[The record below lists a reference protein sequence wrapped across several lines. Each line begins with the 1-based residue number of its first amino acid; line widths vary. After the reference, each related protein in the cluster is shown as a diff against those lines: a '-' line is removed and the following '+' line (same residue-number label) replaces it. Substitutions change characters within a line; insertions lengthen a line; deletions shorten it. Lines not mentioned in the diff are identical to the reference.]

1 MATDDGAGTGRGAVR
16 CAGSRRTRDGALG
29 GTSRCQRTRRLMPR
43 RTLAVPGD
51 LTGFPVT
58 RSPQRLHRVC
68 RAETGTWWFS
78 SDMSGRFDLQ
88 PPEGTCYFATDD
100 YGAIR
105 EASRLGP
112 VTPAWV
118 ANREI
123 RVVPGPASARLAA
136 TTREAAAHFG
146 TTSELATMIPYALP
160 QRWAAAFR
168 AAGFDGIR
176 HVLRHDSRA
185 RPGGVSL
192 FGRAGGTRGKIGVRK
207 ALTARLME
215 AAGVRVLPP
224 PDSAVLRIME

>member
-1 MATDDGAGTGRGAVR
+1 M
-16 CAGSRRTRDGALG
+16 
-29 GTSRCQRTRRLMPR
+29 MPH

-51 LTGFPVT
+51 LTGFPMT
-58 RSPQRLHRVC
+58 RSPKRLHRVC
-68 RAETGTWWFS
+68 RAEKGTWWFS
-78 SDMSGRFDLQ
+78 SEMSGRFDLR
-88 PPEGTCYFATDD
+88 PPEGTCYFATDG

-118 ANREI
+118 STREI
-123 RVVPGPASARLAA
+123 RVVPGPTRARLAA
-136 TTREAAAHFG
+136 TTREAAARFG
-146 TTSELATMIPYALP
+146 ITNELATMIPYSLP

-168 AAGFDGIR
+168 AAGFDGMR

-192 FGRAGGTRGKIGVRK
+192 FGPAGGVKGKNG
-207 ALTARLME
+207 ASTPLTAELLE

>member
-1 MATDDGAGTGRGAVR
+1 MT
-16 CAGSRRTRDGALG
+16 
-29 GTSRCQRTRRLMPR
+29 PR
-43 RTLAVPGD
+43 RTLAYPGD
-51 LTGFPVT
+51 LAGFPMT

-68 RAETGTWWFS
+68 RADRGTWWFS
-78 SDMSGRFDLQ
+78 SDMSGRFDLR

-100 YGAIR
+100 HGAIR

-118 ANREI
+118 STREL
-123 RVVPGPASARLAA
+123 RVVPGPIRARLAA
-136 TTREAAAHFG
+136 TTRKAAARYG
-146 TTSELATMIPYALP
+146 ITSELASMVPYSLP

-168 AAGFDGIR
+168 AAGFNGIR
-176 HVLRHDSRA
+176 YALRHDSRA

-192 FGRAGGTRGKIGVRK
+192 FGRAGGTSGKYGTRRP
-207 ALTARLME
+207 LTAELMR

>member
-1 MATDDGAGTGRGAVR
+1 M
-16 CAGSRRTRDGALG
+16 
-29 GTSRCQRTRRLMPR
+29 MPR

-51 LTGFPVT
+51 LTGFPAT

-68 RAETGTWWFS
+68 RAEKGTWWFS
-78 SDMSGRFDLQ
+78 SDMSGRFDLR

-118 ANREI
+118 SMREI
-123 RVVPGPASARLAA
+123 RVVPGPPRARLAA
-136 TTREAAAHFG
+136 TTREAAARFG
-146 TTSELATMIPYALP
+146 ITNELATMIPYSLP
-160 QRWAAAFR
+160 QRWAAALR
-168 AAGFDGIR
+168 AAGFDGMR
-176 HVLRHDSRA
+176 HVPRHDSRA

-192 FGRAGGTRGKIGVRK
+192 FGRAGAAKGKDGARK
-207 ALTARLME
+207 PLTALFVE

-224 PDSAVLRIME
+224 PDSAVLRIVK